1 MEKLKPHYA
10 LKTIQKLLTIPLS
23 RIITRTA
30 RKGAV
35 AMGYMDDD
43 DMVEV
48 IHRLRAEHFVKSMTT
63 YENPQIWQDVYK
75 YDDENDN
82 SLYIKLQ
89 LSADRKK
96 AVLIQMKNDEG
107 SDE

>member
-1 MEKLKPHYA
+1 
-10 LKTIQKLLTIPLS
+10 
-23 RIITRTA
+23 
-30 RKGAV
+30 
-35 AMGYMDDD
+35 
-43 DMVEV
+43 
-48 IHRLRAEHFVKSMTT
+48 MTT